1 MKSAIARIRHS
12 RRGATVIE
20 MVTAVSIF
28 TLLSLGG
35 LGLLVGG
42 ANSWNRDF
50 ARGSQETDVTQ
61 ALRRVEDALRFACE
75 VQVDTNGLGITY
87 FFPVRD
93 AQGRPL
99 LPIQSDGTARRIWR
113 AADGTLRMTGF
124 NRPLL
129 RNVPADAPIF
139 SATTSQR
146 AVRVALRTSTSDGRS
161 NWTAARTVVVQIRNA
176 P

>member
-1 MKSAIARIRHS
+1 
-12 RRGATVIE
+12 
-20 MVTAVSIF
+20 
-28 TLLSLGG
+28 
-35 LGLLVGG
+35 
-42 ANSWNRDF
+42 
-50 ARGSQETDVTQ
+50 
-61 ALRRVEDALRFACE
+61 
-75 VQVDTNGLGITY
+75 
-87 FFPVRD
+87 
-93 AQGRPL
+93 
-99 LPIQSDGTARRIWR
+99 
-113 AADGTLRMTGF
+113 MTGF

>member
-1 MKSAIARIRHS
+1 VKSVSARIRRS

-20 MVTAVSIF
+20 TVTAVAIF
-28 TLLSLGG
+28 ALLSLGG

-42 ANSWNRDF
+42 VNSWNRDF
-50 ARGSQETDVTQ
+50 ARGSQETDIAQ
-61 ALRRVEDALRFACE
+61 ALRRVEEALRFACQ
-75 VQVDTNGLGITY
+75 VQVDSNGLGITY

-93 AQGRPL
+93 AQGRPV
-99 LPIQSDGTARRIWR
+99 LPIQSDGTPRRIWR
-113 AADGTLRMTGF
+113 APDGTLRMTGF

-129 RNVPADAPIF
+129 RNVPGTVPIF
-139 SATTSQR
+139 SSTSSQR

-161 NWTAARTVVVQIRNA
+161 TWTASRSVVVQIRNA